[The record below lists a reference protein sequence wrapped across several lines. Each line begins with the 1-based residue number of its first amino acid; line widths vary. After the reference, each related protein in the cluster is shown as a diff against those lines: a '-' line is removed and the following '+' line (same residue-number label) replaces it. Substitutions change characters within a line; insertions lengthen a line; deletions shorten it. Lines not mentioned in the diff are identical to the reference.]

1 MCRYRRSIY
10 SCNHTQLSTEPFV
23 ICSLQKDYL
32 SGASTEPCNVADT
45 HTCSTIRV
53 WSLCPVCE
61 DTRGELDRRLDE
73 HIDEADLKPES
84 EGDAKSDEAK
94 DTDAKLDPVAAFLKA
109 KKNEKYSHLMMLGT

>member
-1 MCRYRRSIY
+1 M
-10 SCNHTQLSTEPFV
+10 
-23 ICSLQKDYL
+23 
-32 SGASTEPCNVADT
+32 
-45 HTCSTIRV
+45 
-53 WSLCPVCE
+53 
-61 DTRGELDRRLDE
+61 GELRQHLDDTYDNVMK